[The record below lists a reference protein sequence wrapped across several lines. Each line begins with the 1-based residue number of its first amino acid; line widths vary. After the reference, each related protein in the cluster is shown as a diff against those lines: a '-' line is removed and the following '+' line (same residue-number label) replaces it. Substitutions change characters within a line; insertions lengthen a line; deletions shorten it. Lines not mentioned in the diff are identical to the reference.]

1 MDKGQSRTSDK
12 SQERR
17 GNRVLALPGMREAI
31 ESVEDRAWVR
41 AVDEAINEGG
51 EGELGDEAREL
62 INKSTVEAF
71 GQFLRL
77 RIVDDFIFDNFDAQL
92 ELAALEAGPKIAELW
107 ELSEN
112 AGRYLSTVIYWR
124 RYSLAPTRIDYSPLV
139 VVSMEHRKISAVLE
153 NHAKELREKGVFMT
167 CIRQLQKNHVYLDI
181 TDLPSVSFRQ
191 ASRAVSI
198 CRRYLGI
205 KRKDLQPG
213 GTGTINAERAL
224 EAFYLRKMGKPS
236 KKIASELG
244 FKVYTQDNPSGSY
257 PLLRKYLKLGS
268 EINEKLLNLDKFL
281 TSVLYG
287 S

>member
-1 MDKGQSRTSDK
+1 MNKEQSRPSGK
-12 SQERR
+12 SEERR
-17 GNRVLALPGMREAI
+17 GDRVLALPGICEAI
-31 ESVEDRAWVR
+31 ELVEDRAWVR
-41 AVDEAINEGG
+41 AVDEAINKGG
-51 EGELGDEAREL
+51 QGELGDEARGL
-62 INKSTVEAF
+62 INKSRGAAF
-71 GQFLRL
+71 DQFLRL
-77 RIVDDFIFDNFDAQL
+77 EIVDDFISDNFDAQL

-107 ELSEN
+107 ELSEA
-112 AGRYLSTVIYWR
+112 AGRYLSSVIYWR
-124 RYSLAPTRIDYSPLV
+124 RYSLEPTRIDYSPLV

-153 NHAKELREKGVFMT
+153 SHVEELREKGAVIA
-167 CIRQLQKNHVYLDI
+167 CSGRLQKNHVYLDI
-181 TDLPSVSFRQ
+181 TDLQSVSLRR
-191 ASRAVSI
+191 ACGAVSI

-268 EINEKLLNLDKFL
+268 KINEKLLNLDKHL

-287 S
+287 P